1 MTTKE
6 ELIKKLTEVKG
17 VGPAKAEAI
26 YNEGFD
32 TIEKLAESSV
42 EELTKIKGI
51 NETIAKAIIDHFTTL
66 IEEKPPERP
75 VEKPI
80 EKSVEKPVEEKPAEI
95 EVEKPE
101 RISEKPEGYQVKK
114 KPVLSDEMKK
124 RLALRK
130 KIKDR
135 TPTFLRQEWFRYKR
149 LSLTW
154 RRPKGLTSKMRRNLK
169 YRPKRVKVGFRG
181 PKETRGLHPSG
192 FQEVLVYNVKDLE
205 KIDPNTQAARIGSTV
220 GTKKRMEIQQR
231 AKELDIRILNG

>member
-1 MTTKE
+1 MTNKE

-32 TIEKLAESSV
+32 TIEELAEASI
-42 EELTKIKGI
+42 EDLTKIKGI
-51 NETIAKAIIDHFTTL
+51 NETVAKSIIEHFTAL
-66 IEEKPPERP
+66 AEEKP
-75 VEKPI
+75 VEKPA
-80 EKSVEKPVEEKPAEI
+80 EKPVEKPAEK
-95 EVEKPE
+95 KPAE
-101 RISEKPEGYQVKK
+101 EIKKPKKVGEKPEGYQVKK

-149 LSLTW
+149 IPLNW
-154 RRPKGLTSKMRRNLK
+154 RRPKGLTSKMRKNLK

-205 KIDPNTQAARIGSTV
+205 KIDPNTQAARIGGTV